1 MDAYLLILI
10 KGREMNM
17 EKPTIAQKS
26 PIPVELK
33 KGETYYWCTCG
44 KSSDQP
50 FCNGAHKDTSFTPM
64 AFTAEKDETA
74 YLCACKYTKNPPY
87 CDGTHNSL

>member
-1 MDAYLLILI
+1 
-10 KGREMNM
+10 M
-17 EKPTIAQKS
+17 EKPVIAQKS

-44 KSSDQP
+44 KSSTQP
-50 FCNGAHKDTSFTPM
+50 FCNGAHEGTSFKPM

-74 YLCACKYTKNPPY
+74 YFVHANILRILPTVMELMINFNTIDRCTSVN
-87 CDGTHNSL
+87 L